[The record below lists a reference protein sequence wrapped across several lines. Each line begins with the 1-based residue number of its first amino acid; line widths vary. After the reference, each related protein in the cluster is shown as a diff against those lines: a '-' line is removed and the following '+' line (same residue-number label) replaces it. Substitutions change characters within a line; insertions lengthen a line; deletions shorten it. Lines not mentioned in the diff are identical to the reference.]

1 MPRQT
6 PISERELAICERL
19 RQARQSTNLS
29 QVAFARLL
37 GVDSS
42 RLASYEHGRVPI
54 RLELA
59 LKAATLAEVSLRW
72 LAEGAEPRQLGIFPD
87 KKLTDRAGNGLFSEA
102 YDTWLK
108 PFFDAELKNLKA
120 LTGGKLEAAD
130 LGQLD
135 GMGQGTSVGILGPDE
150 VLKLSSFLIK
160 NLVSSIPPQLCA
172 EIYGDI
178 ATTIKQFHRRHRE
191 EIERFPK
198 HQLPKFTSDVKS
210 ENRKSWPADLAGL
223 LKRVRVLVERKG
235 MKARLAADLGV
246 PQSCVSEWLGG
257 KYEPSGE
264 ITLRLLQWVEEQEGV
279 DRVD

>member
-1 MPRQT
+1 VPRQT

-19 RQARQSTNLS
+19 RQARQATNLS

-72 LAEGAEPRQLGIFPD
+72 LAEGAEPRKLGIFPD

-102 YDTWLK
+102 YDAWLK
-108 PFFDAELKNLKA
+108 PFFDAELKNLKT
-120 LTGGKLEAAD
+120 LTGGKLEVGGLSQLDD
-130 LGQLD
+130 LGQ
-135 GMGQGTSVGILGPDE
+135 GTTVGILGPDE

-160 NLVSSIPPQLCA
+160 NLVASIPPQLCA

-198 HQLPKFTSDVKS
+198 HQLPKFGPENKS
-210 ENRKSWPADLAGL
+210 ENRKLVSTDLASL
-223 LKRVRVLVERKG
+223 LKRVRVLVARKG
-235 MKARLAADLGV
+235 MKSRLAADLGV
-246 PQSCVSEWLGG
+246 PQSRVSEWLSG

-264 ITLRLLQWVEEQEGV
+264 ITLRLLQWVEGREG
-279 DRVD
+279 